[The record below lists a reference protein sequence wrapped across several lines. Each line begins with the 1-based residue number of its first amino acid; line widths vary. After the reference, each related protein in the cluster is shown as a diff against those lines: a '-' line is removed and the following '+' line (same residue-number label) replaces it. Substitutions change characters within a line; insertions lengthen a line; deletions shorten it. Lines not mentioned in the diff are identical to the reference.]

1 MLSTKLVIYLQRV
14 AIDITQELQIIS
26 GVFRNLLR
34 GVTRSKCQ
42 LYANSTKSTYRFLA
56 WFSQKN
62 LKIEKLKN

>member
-34 GVTRSKCQ
+34 GGYQIQMSIISSMNF
-42 LYANSTKSTYRFLA
+42 LYIHL
-56 WFSQKN
+56 
-62 LKIEKLKN
+62 